1 LRDWRRINVSFT
13 RAKKKL
19 VIFGS
24 ATTMGSDKLLKSFLD
39 LMEEKDWML
48 RLKAGAEKAH
58 SLPVEGATA
67 ERPGRGGDDKEVK
80 VKREVKVEK
89 GILNGRPFLKE
100 ALDVSQLVVVWS
112 LADQQAE

>member
-24 ATTMGSDKLLKSFLD
+24 ATTMESDKLLKSFLD
-39 LMEEKDWML
+39 LMEEKNWIL
-48 RLKAGAEKAH
+48 RLKAGAERSH
-58 SLPVEGATA
+58 SLPIEGATT
-67 ERPGRGGDDKEVK
+67 ERAGRRGEDKKGK

-100 ALDVSQLVVVWS
+100 ALDVS
-112 LADQQAE
+112 

>member
-1 LRDWRRINVSFT
+1 MRDWRRINVSFT

-39 LMEEKDWML
+39 LMKEKNWIL
-48 RLKAGAEKAH
+48 QLKAGAEKSH
-58 SLPVEGATA
+58 RLPGEGTA
-67 ERPGRGGDDKEVK
+67 ERAGRGGEDKEVK

-100 ALDVSQLVVVWS
+100 ALDVS
-112 LADQQAE
+112 

>member
-24 ATTMGSDKLLKSFLD
+24 ASTMGGDKLLKSFLD
-39 LMEEKDWML
+39 LMEEKKWIL
-48 RLKAGAEKAH
+48 RLKPGAEKLH
-58 SLPVEGATA
+58 HLPVVEDEVNGKV
-67 ERPGRGGDDKEVK
+67 GGVKEEK

-89 GILNGRPFLKE
+89 GILNGRPFLRE
-100 ALDVSQLVVVWS
+100 ALDVS
-112 LADQQAE
+112 

>member
-39 LMEEKDWML
+39 LMREKNWIL
-48 RLKAGAEKAH
+48 RLKAGAEKSH
-58 SLPVEGATA
+58 QIPPHGVQEGIKG
-67 ERPGRGGDDKEVK
+67 EKKE
-80 VKREVKVEK
+80 VKREVKMEK

-100 ALDVSQLVVVWS
+100 ALDVS
-112 LADQQAE
+112 

>member
-39 LMEEKDWML
+39 LMEEKNWIL
-48 RLKAGAEKAH
+48 RLKAGAEKSH
-58 SLPVEGATA
+58 SQLIESVTA
-67 ERPGRGGDDKEVK
+67 ERAGRGG
-80 VKREVKVEK
+80 VKREVKGEK
-89 GILNGRPFLKE
+89 GILNGRPFLRE
-100 ALDVSQLVVVWS
+100 AHDVSQLVVAWS

>member
-39 LMEEKDWML
+39 LMVEKNWIL
-48 RLKAGAEKAH
+48 RLKAGAEKSH
-58 SLPVEGATA
+58 CLPIDCVRLGRVEET
-67 ERPGRGGDDKEVK
+67 KEVK

-100 ALDVSQLVVVWS
+100 ALDVSRLAVGRS
-112 LADQQAE
+112 LADRQAE

>member
-39 LMEEKDWML
+39 LMEEKNWIL
-48 RLKAGAEKAH
+48 RLKAGAERSH
-58 SLPVEGATA
+58 SQLIESVTA
-67 ERPGRGGDDKEVK
+67 ERAGRGGEDKEVK

-100 ALDVSQLVVVWS
+100 ALDVSE
-112 LADQQAE
+112 LAVRLELS